1 MKNTIKVGEP
11 GCPIAAAERGK
22 QVLVSRQ
29 TKFQVGDHD
38 FSKFSLTPS
47 VCLLIDVPETLE
59 GSFYRGSVFVGLKD
73 NAFEAS
79 SPLRHMAEFNQILTS
94 CSDDN
99 PVLLLYTDGGP
110 DHRLTY
116 VSVKLS
122 LIALFL
128 ERDLDM
134 LCAVRTPPHHSWK
147 NPVERIMSIIN
158 LECGNDER

>member
-1 MKNTIKVGEP
+1 M
-11 GCPIAAAERGK
+11 
-22 QVLVSRQ
+22 
-29 TKFQVGDHD
+29 
-38 FSKFSLTPS
+38 
-47 VCLLIDVPETLE
+47 
-59 GSFYRGSVFVGLKD
+59 GLKD

-99 PVLLLYTDGGP
+99 PLLLLYTDDGP

-122 LIALFL
+122 LIALL
-128 ERDLDM
+128 

-147 NPVERIMSIIN
+147 KSCGENHVNNKLSTT
-158 LECGNDER
+158 ECVNDER